1 MSLNHVSSGRLAAVD
16 SNRKWSALKVVMFA
30 NKMMSLMRGSNDSNL
45 TEHNYFGILKKVFTY
60 WNHVSSGRL
69 AEVDS
74 NRKWSALKVDMFA
87 NEMMSLMR
95 GSNDSN
101 LTEHNYFSILKK
113 SVHLLDLVAYER
125 WLHREVQL
133 YEILTI

>member
-1 MSLNHVSSGRLAAVD
+1 VSLNHVSSGRLAAVD

-30 NKMMSLMRGSNDSNL
+30 NK
-45 TEHNYFGILKKVFTY
+45 
-60 WNHVSSGRL
+60 
-69 AEVDS
+69 
-74 NRKWSALKVDMFA
+74 
-87 NEMMSLMR
+87 MMSLMR

>member
-1 MSLNHVSSGRLAAVD
+1 MSLNHVSSGRLAEVD

-69 AEVDS
+69 AEVEVVQ
-74 NRKWSALKVDMFA
+74 VDMFA

-101 LTEHNYFSILKK
+101 MTEHNYFSILKK
-113 SVHLLDLVAYER
+113 VFTYWIWLLTR
-125 WLHREVQL
+125 GGCTGRFNCMKS
-133 YEILTI
+133 